1 MSAPRAS
8 AALAAALGLA
18 AALAAPLALAAAIPA
33 TRDTAGAALGAP
45 PKGPG
50 IPELVWVVGI
60 EGVPSDSLL
69 HAGFD
74 RGFAAAFAENS
85 LRTERVGADGHTPI
99 ASLPV
104 TNHFRLLYGDSGFGA
119 WQLQASLAFA
129 PPVKGAKRPPPVEV
143 TLIVHS
149 PAMVEAN
156 ARPLPVRVKLVAS
169 DAPASAL
176 AFSRALGQAVARL
189 ALEHMSHLDESL
201 PEDERL
207 RIEGFD
213 REAAASDPA
222 PVRR

>member
-1 MSAPRAS
+1 MSARRASVPLFAALAFALLAAS
-8 AALAAALGLA
+8 AARAD
-18 AALAAPLALAAAIPA
+18 AIPA
-33 TRDTAGAALGAP
+33 AHDTAGAALGAP

-50 IPELVWVVGI
+50 IPELVWIVGI

-85 LRTERVGADGHTPI
+85 LRTERVGADGRTPI

-104 TNHFRLLYGDSGFGA
+104 TNRFRLLYGDSGFGA
-119 WQLQASLAFA
+119 WQLQASLAFGA
-129 PPVKGAKRPPPVEV
+129 PSKNAKRPPPVAV

-156 ARPLPVRVKLVAS
+156 ARPLPVRATLVAS
-169 DAPASAL
+169 DTPANAV

-189 ALEHMSHLDESL
+189 ALEHMSHLHESL
-201 PEDERL
+201 PADERL

-213 REAAASDPA
+213 RAIAPPDST